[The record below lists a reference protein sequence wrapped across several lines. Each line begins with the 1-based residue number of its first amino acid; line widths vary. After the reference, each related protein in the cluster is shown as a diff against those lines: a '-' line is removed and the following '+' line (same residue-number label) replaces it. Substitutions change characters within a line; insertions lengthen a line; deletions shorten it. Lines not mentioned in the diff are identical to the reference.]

1 MPRFSRRMTAG
12 LRMPR
17 FVREHAGI
25 DHDLAQRADVFF
37 LDVAAEDQV
46 GIGVR
51 VQRAVVLDL
60 GFQLSRSPAGIAERE
75 DGVLRLGAL
84 RDRLQNIHRRGQA
97 NSVVDLQRRI
107 LDEEIARMQHEAA
120 AGLDRA
126 AFQHLHGLG
135 VLRQLDLIGLL
146 DDVELHQQFG
156 KVDTA
161 GPAVDDDAHGAFG
174 VMRAELDHLAL
185 EARHLDSSTWQRVGI
200 SAVRLL
206 AGSRS
211 GAVLMGGVAFHLQ
224 PGWKTYWLTPG
235 DSGVPP
241 RFDFSKSENIEAVTV
256 LWPAPTKFDDGAG
269 GYSLGYH
276 DQVVLPLRIVAKN
289 ADKPVTLRADIN
301 YAVCEKLCIP
311 VEASAELAIASV
323 ASTEDSALF
332 AALDTVPKPANVGDP
347 NPLTIRDV
355 KREGKSTVLVD
366 VAVPD
371 TRAVDLFVE
380 GPTPDWALPVPKLLE
395 RSPPGVKRFAF
406 ELEGLP
412 PGTNPEGA
420 ALKLTLVGGDRAY
433 EFNINLD

>member
-1 MPRFSRRMTAG
+1 MVVMVPM
-12 LRMPR
+12 
-17 FVREHAGI
+17 
-25 DHDLAQRADVFF
+25 RA
-37 LDVAAEDQV
+37 A
-46 GIGVR
+46 
-51 VQRAVVLDL
+51 L
-60 GFQLSRSPAGIAERE
+60 GF
-75 DGVLRLGAL
+75 
-84 RDRLQNIHRRGQA
+84 
-97 NSVVDLQRRI
+97 
-107 LDEEIARMQHEAA
+107 AA
-120 AGLDRA
+120 T
-126 AFQHLHGLG
+126 
-135 VLRQLDLIGLL
+135 LL
-146 DDVELHQQFG
+146 
-156 KVDTA
+156 A
-161 GPAVDDDAHGAFG
+161 SS
-174 VMRAELDHLAL
+174 LAL
-185 EARHLDSSTWQRVGI
+185 EARAQDASPWQRDGH

-211 GAVLMGGVAFHLQ
+211 GAVLMGGVAFQLQ
-224 PGWKTYWLTPG
+224 PGWKTYWRTPG

-311 VEASAELAIASV
+311 VEASAELAITSV

-332 AALDTVPKPANVGDP
+332 AALDAVPKPANVGDP

-355 KREGKSTVLVD
+355 KRDGKSTVLVD

-380 GPTPDWALPVPKLLE
+380 GPTPDWALPVPRLLE
-395 RSPPGVKRFAF
+395 HSPPGVKRFAF
-406 ELEGLP
+406 QLEGLP
-412 PGTNPEGA
+412 AGTNPDGA

-433 EFNINLD
+433 EFNVNLN